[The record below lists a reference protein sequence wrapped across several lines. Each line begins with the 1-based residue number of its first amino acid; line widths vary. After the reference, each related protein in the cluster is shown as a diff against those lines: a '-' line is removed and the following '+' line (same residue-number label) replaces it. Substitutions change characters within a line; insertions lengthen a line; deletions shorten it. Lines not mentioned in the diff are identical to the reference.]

1 MIQSIEKNFLIDPL
15 TTNNTIY
22 RDSLILTSQKIHSLH
37 HVQMVNSGHGQW
49 KIRPLFLFDKDVI
62 YRGLFICSLATL
74 EPTLDHYW
82 WNNLIDG
89 IPNIDHC
96 ILILNFD
103 LKFTGSLMTRLSL
116 SASLSPQ
123 WGLYCETLDSIAKP

>member
-1 MIQSIEKNFLIDPL
+1 MIQSIEKKFLIDPL

-37 HVQMVNSGHGQW
+37 HVQMVNNGHGQW

-89 IPNIDHC
+89 ITDIDHC